1 MVPLGR
7 YASRDLHRPRFK
19 KPVEIPRKRTE
30 RESTTFAFFDKQVA
44 CERKP
49 IKPAQ
54 LPTRMYMHMRYG
66 YTHTYANLS
75 MYMHAY
81 VDDMA

>member
-30 RESTTFAFFDKQVA
+30 RESTTFAFFDTNRWLV
-44 CERKP
+44 RKP

-54 LPTRMYMHMRYG
+54 LPTHMYIHMLYG
-66 YTHTYANLS
+66 YTHTYASLS